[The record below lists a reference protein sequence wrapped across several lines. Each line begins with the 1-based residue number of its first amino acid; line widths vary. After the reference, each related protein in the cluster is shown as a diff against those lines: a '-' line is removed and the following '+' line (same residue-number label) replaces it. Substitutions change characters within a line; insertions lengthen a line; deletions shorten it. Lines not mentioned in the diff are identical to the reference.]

1 MFSVLKGKKQLGDAG
16 LIWAGSV
23 INSMMPLLMGAAAT
37 GIYSHG
43 IELSTALNAPYVII
57 PVVIAS
63 KLMRATK
70 QGAKRCK

>member
-1 MFSVLKGKKQLGDAG
+1 MCISVSMFSVLKGKQLGDAG

-43 IELSTALNAPYVII
+43 IELSTA
-57 PVVIAS
+57 
-63 KLMRATK
+63 
-70 QGAKRCK
+70 